1 MVISLVSDQPLA
13 MIVLPDSELPVELV
27 ELPVDVAEH
36 SETER
41 LLWMA
46 SIWRHL
52 YKDRS
57 SRKTDSRS
65 EKRHSGS
72 HILLKIVSEN
82 QFSGKTYFYTI
93 HPCVPM

>member
-1 MVISLVSDQPLA
+1 

-46 SIWRHL
+46 SIWRQL

-57 SRKTDSRS
+57 SRKTDYR
-65 EKRHSGS
+65 
-72 HILLKIVSEN
+72 
-82 QFSGKTYFYTI
+82 
-93 HPCVPM
+93 